1 MSLKDKYQPVLE
13 LMEELDSRNQKIWV
27 DRGSLFI
34 RAETRD
40 ERSKNLIMNKVKQV
54 NNEKGWDI
62 DIKLKVN

>member
-13 LMEELDSRNQKIWV
+13 LMDELGSQNQKIWV

-34 RAETRD
+34 RAETQD
-40 ERSKNLIMNKVKQV
+40 ERSKNLILNKVMQV
-54 NNEKGWDI
+54 NKEKGWDI